1 MCIQAIQT
9 DFSLSYGN
17 VLTNED
23 VFLNK
28 YHMLCGDEVILYI
41 LICTSAYL
49 TSRLYTSK

>member
-1 MCIQAIQT
+1 MCTQAIQT
-9 DFSLSYGN
+9 DLSLSYGN

-28 YHMLCGDEVILYI
+28 YHMLCGDEVILYV